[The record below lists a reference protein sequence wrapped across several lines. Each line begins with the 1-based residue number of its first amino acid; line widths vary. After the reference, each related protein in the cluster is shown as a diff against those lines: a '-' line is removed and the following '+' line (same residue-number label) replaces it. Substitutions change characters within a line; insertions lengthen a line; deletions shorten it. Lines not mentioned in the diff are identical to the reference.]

1 MSTSAKID
9 PGTQPPDI
17 ALVVAIDG
25 PSGSGKSTVARH
37 VAQQFGV
44 RYADTGA
51 MYRALT
57 WWCLEQAID
66 VHDQDAVTAALETV
80 ALELGTDPDAPTI
93 KVAGFD
99 ISEAIRHTRVSE
111 AVSAIATN
119 LQVRD
124 RMVTWQRELID
135 QACTAGTG
143 DFQPGMVVEGRDIT
157 TVVAPTAPVRLLI
170 TASEQARLARRAQQ
184 LHGTADAENLASVH
198 DSVVRRDRD
207 DATVAEFTQAADGV
221 VTIDTSAM
229 SLPEVINAVIAMT
242 STETGRMPLSQGPGG
257 SA

>member
-1 MSTSAKID
+1 M
-9 PGTQPPDI
+9 
-17 ALVVAIDG
+17 VAIDG
-25 PSGSGKSTVARH
+25 PSGSGKSTVARQ
-37 VAQQFGV
+37 VAQGFGI

-57 WWCLEQAID
+57 WWCLEQGID
-66 VHDQDAVTAALETV
+66 VHDRDAVTAALDTV
-80 ALELGTDPDAPTI
+80 ALSLGTDPADPTI

-119 LQVRD
+119 LAVRD
-124 RMVTWQRELID
+124 RMVTWQRELIE
-135 QACTAGTG
+135 QACTDGSTQ
-143 DFQPGMVVEGRDIT
+143 FQPGMVVEGRDIT
-157 TVVAPTAPVRLLI
+157 TVVAPAAPVRLLI

-184 LHGTADAENLASVH
+184 LHGAADAENLASVH

-229 SLPEVINAVIAMT
+229 TLPEVVQVVITMT
-242 STETGRMPLSQGPGG
+242 TSETGRTPLTETHGDPS
-257 SA
+257 